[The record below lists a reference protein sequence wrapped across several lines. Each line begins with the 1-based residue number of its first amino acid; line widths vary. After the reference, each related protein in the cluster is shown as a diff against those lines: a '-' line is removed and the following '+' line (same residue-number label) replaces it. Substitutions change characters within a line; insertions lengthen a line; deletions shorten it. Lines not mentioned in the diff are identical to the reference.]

1 MIYYLQLYLFLFIAS
16 AAYRD
21 GVGHQ
26 IRVQA
31 KMPYLAIKRLI
42 HHWHSAGVVMNI
54 IVALPGLLVCKWW
67 QVVVAMLLIRVI
79 FFDLFRNIGAG
90 INVGEF
96 GTEAQSDT
104 IFTNIFGKNG
114 GVKKAIVFFVI
125 LIILNVCVLNNP

>member
-1 MIYYLQLYLFLFIAS
+1 MIYYLQIYLFLFIAA

-54 IVALPGLLVCKWW
+54 IVALPFLYVCKWYE
-67 QVVVAMLLIRVI
+67 VVVAMLLIRVI
-79 FFDLFRNIGAG
+79 FFDLFRNFGAG

-104 IFTNIFGKNG
+104 IFTQIFGKNG
-114 GVKKAIVFFVI
+114 GVKKAIVFFII
-125 LIILNVCVLNNP
+125 LIIFNVWMAKGH